1 MSFDEW
7 FEENRDELATLLRND
22 NVEALYKAWSAG
34 REAGLTEMSKFAK
47 ELWTL
52 K

>member
-1 MSFDEW
+1 MTFDEW
-7 FEENRDELATLLRND
+7 FEQNRDHLAELLRND
-22 NVEALYKAWSAG
+22 AKEALYLAWFAG
-34 REAGLTEMSKFAK
+34 FEYGLDDMGKFAK

>member
-1 MSFDEW
+1 MTLEEW
-7 FEENRDELATLLRND
+7 FEANRYEMEELLRND
-22 NVEALYKAWSAG
+22 QYELIYKVWLAG